1 MTTETFFNDQNAKK
15 GMSDSP
21 VLVDFA
27 WVIEFSF
34 LIAQRT
40 SDSFAGNLN
49 YRRTLINPG
58 HQQMFFRLVKMTIG
72 LVHASYSL
80 SKWQAVKL
88 TLFAPLSYI
97 DYLMHLQTLVDS
109 YGQHESVVL
118 KILPEHIAPENPGLH
133 MQSKLPDDV
142 SMHRPSLRHG
152 LGEHPS
158 RFSA

>member
-21 VLVDFA
+21 GLVDFA

-40 SDSFAGNLN
+40 SDSFGGNLN

-80 SKWQAVKL
+80 SKWQSCKTDSLFTLIIHRFACTYKL
-88 TLFAPLSYI
+88 QWT
-97 DYLMHLQTLVDS
+97 
-109 YGQHESVVL
+109 
-118 KILPEHIAPENPGLH
+118 H
-133 MQSKLPDDV
+133 MDNTN
-142 SMHRPSLRHG
+142 HWC
-152 LGEHPS
+152 
-158 RFSA
+158 